1 MSPSEDHPAR
11 RVPAGRC
18 GPPSDLGNC
27 IGVGR
32 CLAALDS
39 VVARSFVAGVA
50 LENVH
55 ASAGLQTAADVDL
68 ALGQLGEIVREVRDI
83 AFQLVNAD
91 TRIQPAG
98 PSDASESEPH
108 DTR

>member
-1 MSPSEDHPAR
+1 MSASEDHQAR
-11 RVPAGRC
+11 RVPAGRS
-18 GPPSDLGNC
+18 GPQRGLGNC

-32 CLAALDS
+32 CLAVLDS

-55 ASAGLQTAADVDL
+55 ASAGLPTAADVDL

-83 AFQLVNAD
+83 AFQLGNAD

>member
-11 RVPAGRC
+11 RVPAGQC
-18 GPPSDLGNC
+18 GPQSGLGNC

-32 CLAALDS
+32 CLAVLDS

-55 ASAGLQTAADVDL
+55 ASAGPQTAADVDL

-83 AFQLVNAD
+83 AFQVGNAD
-91 TRIQPAG
+91 TRVQPAG
-98 PSDASESEPH
+98 PSDASESG
-108 DTR
+108 TA

>member
-1 MSPSEDHPAR
+1 MPPSEDHPAR

-18 GPPSDLGNC
+18 GPQSGLGNC

-32 CLAALDS
+32 CLAVLDS
-39 VVARSFVAGVA
+39 VVARTFVAGVA

-55 ASAGLQTAADVDL
+55 ASAGPQTAADVDL
-68 ALGQLGEIVREVRDI
+68 ALGQLDEIVREVREVRDI
-83 AFQLVNAD
+83 AFQLGNAD

-98 PSDASESEPH
+98 PSDASESG
-108 DTR
+108 TA